1 MNYQEWKEQVPIEM
15 KGDPLWKVEMF
26 RLALLMAD
34 LSWPD
39 ATKLLQDKRTLDLSS
54 QLLRAVGSISA
65 NFAEGYSRGTGK
77 DRARFY
83 GYSLGSARESR
94 VWYYQGRH
102 VLTLPVAIHRIKLLT
117 QIIRYLLTTIPEQRG
132 QTLREEPAMYQLS
145 DDTFLNDVADSTD
158 LDQLLQNIPDTD

>member
-1 MNYQEWKEQVPIEM
+1 MNYQEWEKQVPAEL

-39 ATKLLQDKRTLDLSS
+39 ATKLLQDKRTLDLSG

-83 GYSLGSARESR
+83 GYALGSARESR

-102 VLTLPVAIHRIKLLT
+102 VLTVSVANHRIKLLT
-117 QIIRYLLTTIPEQRG
+117 QIIRYLLKTIPEQRG
-132 QTLREEPAMYQLS
+132 QTLREEPASYQLS
-145 DDTFLNDVADSTD
+145 IDPFLNDPADSTD
-158 LDQLLQNIPDTD
+158 LDQLLQNIPGTD